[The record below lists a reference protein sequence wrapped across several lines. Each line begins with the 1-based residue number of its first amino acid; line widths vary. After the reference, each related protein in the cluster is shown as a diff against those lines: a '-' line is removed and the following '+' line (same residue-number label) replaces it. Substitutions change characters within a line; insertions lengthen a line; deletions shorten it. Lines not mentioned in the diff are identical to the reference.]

1 MMVDTMDNYCY
12 GNSWVYKLWD
22 SNLNFTTM
30 VKTHPQVALFD
41 SIGKP
46 QRVLFWWQTMTA
58 PEVSLHLR

>member
-22 SNLNFTTM
+22 ANLNFKTM

-41 SIGKP
+41 LLGNHSEYFFGGK
-46 QRVLFWWQTMTA
+46 R
-58 PEVSLHLR
+58 